1 MRGLMSTDCDL
12 TIDPHDYQQFRPNEE
27 RLASIEARRQA
38 LDGEGES
45 FDSVDALMADLDA

>member
-12 TIDPHDYQQFRPNEE
+12 TIDPHDYRQFRPNEE
-27 RLASIEARRQA
+27 RLASIEVRRQA